1 MIEEN
6 EPQSVKKNPEKEA
19 RALIH
24 PSIRVNELADKMEKR
39 YGTEISPE
47 RRKFFESQIDRLED
61 VAWLL
66 GNRPNE

>member
-1 MIEEN
+1 MDDPEI
-6 EPQSVKKNPEKEA
+6 PSVRKNPEKEA

-39 YGTEISPE
+39 YGTEIPPE

-66 GNRPNE
+66 GNKPNE